1 MLSLLGMEPG
11 TMAELHTIAKRQ
23 VKVPSRVSRDLRLI
37 LKGKEAGGLE
47 AAPSL
52 PISEQNTLLY
62 SELKHCYF
70 LCSPYKNVGVDTEL
84 FF

>member
-1 MLSLLGMEPG
+1 MTSKSP
-11 TMAELHTIAKRQ
+11 
-23 VKVPSRVSRDLRLI
+23 VSGLQGSWLI
-37 LKGKEAGGLE
+37 LKGKEAGGPE